1 MKAVVLVG
9 PGQIE
14 VLERP
19 VPTTADDAEAV
30 VVKVFEPA
38 LCGSDL
44 HYYRG
49 NINVG
54 GGITQGH
61 EFTGTVSEVGASVR
75 AFKVGDKVV
84 SPFTVCCAKCFYCR
98 IGLTCRCERSR
109 VYGSP
114 LLAGAQAEYVL
125 VPLAD
130 TTLVHAPADVD
141 DETLILMA
149 DIFPTGYYAASNAY
163 AQMSQAERA
172 EGLTV
177 VVVGCGPVGFCA
189 ITSAKHFAPKN
200 LFCVDSVDE
209 RLERARDYHGATPLH
224 LERDDVKGAVLAATE
239 GRGADMVLEIVGHES
254 ALRLAFDLVRPGGF
268 IHSVGMHHAPLP
280 IGGLEAYNK
289 VRPFFLVT
297 RAG

>member
-1 MKAVVLVG
+1 MSQTETMKAVVLVG
-9 PGQIE
+9 PGKIE
-14 VLERP
+14 VLDRP
-19 VPTTADDAEAV
+19 IPRPEADAV

-54 GGITQGH
+54 SGITQGH
-61 EFTGTVSEVGASVR
+61 EFTGTVSEVGTAVQK
-75 AFKVGDKVV
+75 FKVGDKVV
-84 SPFTVCCAKCFYCR
+84 SPFTVCCATCFYCR
-98 IGLTCRCERSR
+98 IGLTCRCEKSR

-163 AQMSQAERA
+163 RQMSEAERK

-189 ITSAKHFAPKN
+189 ITSAKYVFSLSK
-200 LFCVDSVDE
+200 
-209 RLERARDYHGATPLH
+209 
-224 LERDDVKGAVLAATE
+224 
-239 GRGADMVLEIVGHES
+239 
-254 ALRLAFDLVRPGGF
+254 
-268 IHSVGMHHAPLP
+268 
-280 IGGLEAYNK
+280 
-289 VRPFFLVT
+289 FFY
-297 RAG
+297 